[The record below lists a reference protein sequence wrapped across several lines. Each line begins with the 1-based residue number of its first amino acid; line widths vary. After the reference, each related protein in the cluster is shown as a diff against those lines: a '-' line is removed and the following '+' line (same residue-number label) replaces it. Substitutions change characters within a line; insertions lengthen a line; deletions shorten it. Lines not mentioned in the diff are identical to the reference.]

1 MVETFLDE
9 VLSRPERECAMHDF
23 KESALLLI
31 GLQNDYLSPRS
42 PLMKDIEKPERVVLL
57 TRRLLWLISQV
68 SRSHMHMANIPIRF
82 RPGHPEIA
90 REVGFLGTIKN
101 ENLFQHG
108 STGTEIIPQVR
119 PWLEHMTTLTGLTGF
134 NAFVDTGLHEYLA
147 ARRLKTLVIGGC
159 CTAGCIDSTARSAYE
174 LGYRVVILE
183 DCTLSRT
190 PDEQEMYCQ
199 TIFPIYS
206 TVLNSNNLLASL
218 LKRSQLNVEFQVM
231 TQTTSPAA
239 KAS

>member
-1 MVETFLDE
+1 
-9 VLSRPERECAMHDF
+9 
-23 KESALLLI
+23 
-31 GLQNDYLSPRS
+31 
-42 PLMKDIEKPERVVLL
+42 
-57 TRRLLWLISQV
+57 
-68 SRSHMHMANIPIRF
+68 
-82 RPGHPEIA
+82 
-90 REVGFLGTIKN
+90 
-101 ENLFQHG
+101 
-108 STGTEIIPQVR
+108 
-119 PWLEHMTTLTGLTGF
+119 MTTLTGLTGF

-147 ARRLKTLVIGGC
+147 AKTTQDMVIGGC

-218 LKRSQLNVEFQVM
+218 LKRSQLNVELQVM
-231 TQTTSPAA
+231 TRTTSPAA